1 MVYAVILFAYA
12 AVSAVHAA
20 SYAHHLW
27 QGGRRQASLVLGGAC
42 IAAVAAA
49 GRLMMQM

>member
-1 MVYAVILFAYA
+1 MIYAVILFVYA

-27 QGGRRQASLVLGGAC
+27 QDGRRRASLVLGGASLL
-42 IAAVAAA
+42 AVAAA
-49 GRLMMQM
+49 GRLLTQV

>member
-1 MVYAVILFAYA
+1 MIYAVILFVYA

-27 QGGRRQASLVLGGAC
+27 QDGRRRASLILGGVC
-42 IAAVAAA
+42 IAVVAAA
-49 GRLMMQM
+49 GRLMMQT